1 MDSKEINH
9 IAKLARLKF
18 DEGSVESMTK
28 DMNDIL
34 KWMEILKSADTSVV
48 DNTTTED
55 TTPLRQRED
64 DVKISNLS
72 EELMK
77 NAPESYEHYFVVP
90 KVVE

>member
-18 DEGSVESMTK
+18 DEGSVEGITK

-34 KWMEILKSADTSVV
+34 KWMDILQSADTSSV
-48 DNTTTED
+48 DNLED
-55 TTPLRQRED
+55 EAMELRQRED
-64 DVKISNLS
+64 EVKISNLS
-72 EELMK
+72 EDLMK
-77 NAPESYEHYFVVP
+77 NAPESYEHYFTVP

>member
-18 DEGSVESMTK
+18 DEGSVEGITK

-34 KWMEILKSADTSVV
+34 KWMDILQSADTSSV
-48 DNTTTED
+48 DNNED
-55 TTPLRQRED
+55 DAQELRQRED
-64 DVKISNLS
+64 VVKISNLS